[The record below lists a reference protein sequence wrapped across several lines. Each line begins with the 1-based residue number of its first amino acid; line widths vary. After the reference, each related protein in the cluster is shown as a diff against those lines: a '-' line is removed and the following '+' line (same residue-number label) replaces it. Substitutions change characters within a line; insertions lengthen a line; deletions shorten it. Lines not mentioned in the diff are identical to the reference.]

1 MVPRL
6 HKRGTSFKGACNYI
20 LHDAGEQTTDR
31 VLWTD
36 TLNLKGPAEQGW
48 REMHAT
54 WADRVNLKRKAGVDL
69 RGRDNTSPVL
79 HMTLSWHA
87 NDNPTPEHM
96 RETALAS
103 LTAVGLDAHQAVLAA
118 HSDKDHMH
126 VHIVVNTVDPKTGRT
141 APLKYTKERLSR
153 WAEAYE
159 KEHGIRCE
167 QRIENNKA
175 RDEAKTARSRDA
187 EEILFAPS
195 EGKPSRR
202 RTPYVPVKDR
212 SPNRRQWFEKDE
224 IVERMKEMRARLE
237 QPHKLE
243 RGVLAARHR
252 MERDAIW
259 QDTKAATAHARSEV
273 RDRYKP
279 MFRQL
284 YRDQQ
289 REVRHLQ
296 RHNHPLERAVY
307 VFTNR
312 ERLGHGRPLKP
323 KEMLRLIVK
332 PGALLDAVDRMYER
346 KRQKVAFLRRQ
357 ETYEYT
363 DKIMA
368 RHKEKAA
375 VLSTRQKAE
384 REAQWTAQRAARTA
398 STSFSKAKEELA
410 AEREANSPPPP
421 EREIKRGPQKERVSD
436 AFETA
441 ARKPE
446 PEAARPF
453 REAAKPETLSRA
465 EQIRRDMEAW
475 RQRHGGRDMG
485 REL

>member
-54 WADRVNLKRKAGVDL
+54 WADRVTLKRKAGVDL

-153 WAEAYE
+153 WAESYE

-167 QRIENNKA
+167 QRVENNKA
-175 RDEAKTARSRDA
+175 RADAKAARVVEAQ
-187 EEILFAPS
+187 EILFAKANGVQPDA
-195 EGKPSRR
+195 RA
-202 RTPYVPVKDR
+202 PYVPVKDR
-212 SPNRRQWFEKDE
+212 SPNRRQWFDRAE
-224 IVERMKEMRARLE
+224 IVARMKEMRARLE
-237 QPHKLE
+237 EPHKLE

-279 MFRQL
+279 VFRDL

-289 REVRHLQ
+289 RELRHLQ

-357 ETYEYT
+357 ETFEYT

-375 VLSTRQKAE
+375 ALSNRQKAE
-384 REAQWTAQRAARTA
+384 REAQWAEQRAARTA

-410 AEREANSPPPP
+410 AEREANQPPPP
-421 EREIKRGPQKERVSD
+421 EREIKRGPQNERVSE
-436 AFETA
+436 AFETVA
-441 ARKPE
+441 QKPE